1 MLFALLGSHPAE
13 VYQRT
18 PELVAFHVIEGP
30 HLIAI
35 EVEVRLRHQGLS
47 ILSNEAQIFD
57 AVGQIPLVIEGFP
70 LAVPAEST
78 HCRPRT
84 PVVLPGE
91 CHFFGQATW
100 LSTGGV

>member
-35 EVEVRLRHQGLS
+35 EVEVRLRHQGLT

-70 LAVPAEST
+70 LAVSAEFS
-78 HCRPRT
+78 HFPPRT
-84 PVVLPGE
+84 PVVIPRVCPFLKP
-91 CHFFGQATW
+91 
-100 LSTGGV
+100 STV